1 MLQSRKKAEN
11 ENVLKSD
18 TMLKIRIENEEKCV
32 EFLTEAEKTGQRK
45 RAEWRRIISNLIC
58 DSSYQSVGQL

>member
-1 MLQSRKKAEN
+1 MLQCCNHAKKAEN

-45 RAEWRRIISNLIC
+45 RAE
-58 DSSYQSVGQL
+58 

>member
-1 MLQSRKKAEN
+1 MFNFSTNVKNWPSPASNVTMLQSRKKAEN

-45 RAEWRRIISNLIC
+45 RAE
-58 DSSYQSVGQL
+58 